1 MARTSLDELEL
12 SGNVSN
18 LNRAKKRDKNA
29 TPLTEEQKTEV
40 ATLDALI
47 AQAMKTC
54 KRGHT
59 FAGRKNPAFGHL
71 STLVKTREL
80 LLRGK
85 RPPTGTEEAMAD
97 IEKLLSQPEEKLN

>member
-18 LNRAKKRDKNA
+18 LNRAKKREKNA
-29 TPLTEEQKTEV
+29 VPLTEEQKTEV
-40 ATLDALI
+40 ATLGELI
-47 AQAMKTC
+47 TLAMKACRKGSTV
-54 KRGHT
+54 RGQ
-59 FAGRKNPAFGHL
+59 KNPAF
-71 STLVKTREL
+71 SNLVNLVRAREML
-80 LLRGK
+80 LKGK

>member
-1 MARTSLDELEL
+1 MARTSLEELDL
-12 SGNVSN
+12 QGNTSN
-18 LNRAKKRDKNA
+18 LNRAKRRDKNA
-29 TPLTEEQKTEV
+29 VPLTEEQKSEV
-40 ATLDALI
+40 ATLDGLI

-71 STLVKTREL
+71 SSLVKTREL

-85 RPPTGTEEAMAD
+85 RPPTGTEEAIED